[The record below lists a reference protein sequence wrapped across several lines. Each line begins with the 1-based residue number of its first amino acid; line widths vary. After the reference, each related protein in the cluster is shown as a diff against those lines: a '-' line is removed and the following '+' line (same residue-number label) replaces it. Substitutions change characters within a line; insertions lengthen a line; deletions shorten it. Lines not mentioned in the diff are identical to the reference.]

1 MSLPVILALALA
13 PFKKR
18 FTLNKK
24 EGGTP
29 MTEEPD
35 EKKKADEDEEAKK
48 AAAIA
53 RYDEAM
59 AGLDPDKFENES
71 SGEDPA
77 RPPGHPKPPP
87 SQRSR
92 WTRASRSWCRPSSTS
107 LLSQLQ
113 TLARLHS
120 VGLSVSA

>member
-35 EKKKADEDEEAKK
+35 EKKKAAEDEEEEARK

-71 SGEDPA
+71 SGEELAPA
-77 RPPGHPKPPP
+77 
-87 SQRSR
+87 
-92 WTRASRSWCRPSSTS
+92 STIEDEVEAIDEM
-107 LLSQLQ
+107 LEGRDEKFNKLKY
-113 TLARLHS
+113 
-120 VGLSVSA
+120 